1 MYKDTRKR
9 KTTNA
14 PSVIL
19 RIEGLKADLKLLL
32 FNIADLTKKNVII
45 NQELLSYM
53 GGCSVSSIKR
63 YLNELEKKGYI
74 IRDTK
79 FIDKKKQTKYMIQW
93 DMIDKYSTDKDFLN
107 EKPCNV
113 EKVEIIPDE
122 EPQSIGQ
129 FINEYKEEE
138 NMGNCIG
145 TLQELKTKTKTEQQ
159 QQEKINNSSTYT
171 IPWNEYKKEY
181 GYIIKQIIEDF
192 NSESKIREKQGRI
205 RLQELL
211 NRRYSKPYTERIL
224 DVINSNINNVYNINT

>member
-1 MYKDTRKR
+1 MYKNTRKR

-93 DMIDKYSTDKDFLN
+93 DMIDKYSTDKDFFN
-107 EKPCNV
+107 EKPCNEEV
-113 EKVEIIPDE
+113 EEVEIITDE
-122 EPQSIGQ
+122 EQTQSIGQ
-129 FINEYKEEE
+129 FINEYKEE

-145 TLQELKTKTKTEQQ
+145 TLEEFKTKTEQ

-171 IPWNEYKKEY
+171 IPWNDYKKEY

-192 NSESKIREKQGRI
+192 NSGFKFREKQGRI